1 MYYIRETCHKQK
13 QILRLSVA
21 NLLLTEMSKKCHFD
35 HFPTNSARLKHELA
49 IKGEKK
55 TNMKFEPCPQAPLEA
70 VSTLNLPSRSA
81 VSPPDPASAVNQK
94 VRKQLKMSEK
104 TYNQRFSNT

>member
-1 MYYIRETCHKQK
+1 MYYIREICHKQK

-35 HFPTNSARLKHELA
+35 HFQTNSARLKHELA
-49 IKGEKK
+49 IKGENKK
-55 TNMKFEPCPQAPLEA
+55 PSMKFEPCPQAPLVA

-81 VSPPDPASAVNQK
+81 VSPPDAPSAVNQK
-94 VRKQLKMSEK
+94 NKSPSIS
-104 TYNQRFSNT
+104 TSSAT